1 MVLKTSYVVLKKTIF
16 SEKAYSKFFL
26 KNFKL
31 LLLNFKVVVI
41 CNFHRLY
48 SICTISKIVFICENS
63 FSVLDLEIAPA
74 GHKFGRII
82 ARGTGLGGY
91 SITSSREVGGSRR
104 HDAFQFVVFSLLSI
118 SIRQAT
124 IKLQDMIGR
133 IYYLDPFLFPSL
145 RELCLRGTPSCIWNC
160 LTKHVD
166 FFP

>member
-1 MVLKTSYVVLKKTIF
+1 MILETSDVVFKETIF

-48 SICTISKIVFICENS
+48 SICTISRIVFICKNS

-82 ARGTGLGGY
+82 ARRTGLGGY

-104 HDAFQFVVFSLLSI
+104 HDAFQFVVHF
-118 SIRQAT
+118 
-124 IKLQDMIGR
+124 
-133 IYYLDPFLFPSL
+133 YLTGSNQVAGHGWED
-145 RELCLRGTPSCIWNC
+145 I
-160 LTKHVD
+160 V
-166 FFP
+166 